1 MSIRD
6 VLARGRWAAEARML
20 DTVRVF
26 TQGEDVFDRD
36 TGVTV
41 PGPVT
46 ILYEGHGRVKPVSQS
61 TGEETQA
68 GEREVVLREVEVA
81 LPWATVLPAG
91 TRVLPG
97 TRVKVLASEDP
108 RMAGLV
114 LWVTSSQFS
123 AQVTAWRI
131 STEDRS

>member
-1 MSIRD
+1 M
-6 VLARGRWAAEARML
+6 AAEARML
-20 DTVRVF
+20 DTVRLF
-26 TQGEDVFDRD
+26 TQGEDVFERD
-36 TGVTV
+36 TGTTV

-46 ILYEGHGRVKPVSQS
+46 VLYEGHARVKPVSQS

-68 GEREVVLREVEVA
+68 GEREIVLREVEVA
-81 LPWATVLPAG
+81 LPWATALPAD

-97 TRVKVLASEDP
+97 ARVEVLTSEDP

-123 AQVTAWRI
+123 AQATAWRI
-131 STEDRS
+131 TAEDRS